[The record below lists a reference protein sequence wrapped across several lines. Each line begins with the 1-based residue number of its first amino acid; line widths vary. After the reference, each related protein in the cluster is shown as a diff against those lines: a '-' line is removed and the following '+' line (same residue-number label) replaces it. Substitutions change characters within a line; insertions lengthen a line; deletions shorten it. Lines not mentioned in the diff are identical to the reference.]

1 MRHFRCKKKY
11 AVYKMDKEKQ
21 IRESRVPLPDPRY
34 WGSKFWF
41 VMHTTAYF
49 YPETPTTDEMH
60 AAKNFYE
67 SLRLL
72 LPCPG
77 CAQHYAGLLQKKPI
91 DNAISS
97 RMSLI
102 TWVNE
107 IHNEVNRRLGKPI
120 VSIEEYLMMTRH
132 LERPPLVSYEP
143 IILGIIIALFC
154 LVAVRR
160 YFYRH

>member
-1 MRHFRCKKKY
+1 
-11 AVYKMDKEKQ
+11 MDTERK
-21 IRESRVPLPDPRY
+21 IRDSNIPLPDPRY

-49 YPETPTTDEMH
+49 FPEHPTPDEMH

-67 SLRLL
+67 SLRFL

-77 CAQHYAGLLQKKPI
+77 CAQHYSKLIENKPVHH
-91 DNAISS
+91 AVSS
-97 RMSLI
+97 RMNLI

-120 VSIEEYLMMTRH
+120 VTIEEYLMMNKN
-132 LERPPLVSYEP
+132 LERPPLVTYEP
-143 IILGIIIALFC
+143 ILAGIIIALFC
-154 LVAVRR
+154 LIAVRR
-160 YFYRH
+160 FSRHS